1 MGGKTPRCI
10 FPTVSHPS
18 EEDPMHAGH
27 RGLRPQRALLAL
39 VAVGCAVLF
48 GAGSPAHAGG
58 GATTTLSND
67 VVHNLSL
74 ETPTGSVPATQ
85 TVTVG
90 VFLSNPNQ
98 AAEDAY
104 AKQLYNPSSPNY
116 GNYLDPD
123 TFNSKFGVPAAN
135 LQSAESWLQ
144 GAGLT
149 VTPVESSTQYVL
161 ASGRAAQV
169 EAAFGTP
176 LNTYTAA
183 GRDFYANTA
192 APTVTAS
199 LGISDVFGL
208 NNFNRLHIPR
218 VQATGATTT
227 SAVPTSGN
235 VPKTGLLSIKDLW
248 SIYDAPST
256 NLGNGQTMAIFGWGV
271 TDPVIPD
278 LRSFEAEWALP
289 GVPIS
294 VKRYGDTSTPDTSGD
309 GATTE
314 WELDT
319 QASTGMAPNVKSETL
334 YFAHHNTDA
343 DILASLVGWVNDKQ
357 GPLQGSASYGE
368 CENVGNGGAILTDG
382 IEVPGDKVLEQ
393 GVIEGRTLF
402 ASTGDTGSSCPVV
415 TNTNGVATQVYPG
428 LEWPSVSPWAVAV
441 GGAVLHGDGNTPEK
455 RLDETAWAYT
465 GGGNSTSEPAGSYQA
480 GVASTHCTFD
490 QGGNPTISGPL
501 CRSTPDVATISGDV
515 GTGNGLAI
523 NGDAGADQQGAGTSL
538 SSPLW
543 LGVWARVQAA
553 AKGSTG
559 LGFANYQI
567 YKLAQS
573 SGGRDFY
580 DVTVGNNQ
588 PYPATPGYDNTTG
601 WGTPEISQIM
611 QDLTGHVTPT
621 HNTTPAP
628 IVTSPSTSCG
638 SLFTDP
644 AGDDSYAVEGET
656 IAAPGTTPQLDILSG
671 RAFLSADGQTLKTII
686 TVNTLSTVI
695 PPGGENDYQ
704 LVFTYQGTQYFTQL
718 AVEQGGTVLAWDGQL
733 VKVSLENKYL
743 QEHLVTGTITPGP
756 NGPAEVDAPISDF
769 TGLAA
774 GSTLLRPSAATYVRE
789 GVNQGPL
796 EPIDS
801 AGPTY
806 DDVLGACTP

>member
-1 MGGKTPRCI
+1 MPAGNRGPR
-10 FPTVSHPS
+10 SY
-18 EEDPMHAGH
+18 
-27 RGLRPQRALLAL
+27 RALLAL
-39 VAVGCAVLF
+39 AAVGCAALL
-48 GAGSPAHAGG
+48 GAGSPAAHAS

-67 VVHNLSL
+67 VVHNLSYATL
-74 ETPTGSVPATQ
+74 TGSVPATQ

-98 AAEDAY
+98 AAENAY
-104 AKQLYNPSSPNY
+104 VKQLYDPSSPNY

-123 TFNSKFGVPAAN
+123 TFNSQFGVPAATA
-135 LQSAESWLQ
+135 QATQSWLQ

-149 VTPVESSTQYVL
+149 VTPIEGATNYVL
-161 ASGRAAQV
+161 ASGSAAKV
-169 EAAFGTP
+169 ETAFGTP
-176 LNTYTAA
+176 INNYTAN
-183 GRDFYANTA
+183 GRSFYANTL
-192 APTVTAS
+192 APKVPAS
-199 LGISDVFGL
+199 LGISNVFGL
-208 NNFNRLHIPR
+208 NNFNKLSIPR
-218 VQATGATTT
+218 VQETGPWTTT
-227 SAVPTSGN
+227 TQDATSGN
-235 VPKTGLLSIKDLW
+235 VPKTGLLSIRDLW

-256 NLGNGQTMAIFGWGV
+256 NMGNGQSMAIFGWGV

-278 LRSFEAEWALP
+278 LRSFEAEWGLP

-294 VKRYGDTSTPDTSGD
+294 VKKYGDTSTPDTSGD
-309 GATTE
+309 GATVE

-334 YFAHHNTDA
+334 YFAHHNSDTDA
-343 DILASLVGWVNDKQ
+343 LASFVGWVNDKH
-357 GPLQGSASYGE
+357 GPLQGSASFGE
-368 CENVGNGGAILTDG
+368 CENVGNANAIFTDG
-382 IEVPGDKVLEQ
+382 MEVPGDKVLEQ
-393 GVIEGRTLF
+393 AAAEGRTLF
-402 ASTGDTGSSCPVV
+402 SSTGDTGSSCPIIGIPVLGSP
-415 TNTNGVATQVYPG
+415 NGVASELYPG
-428 LEWPSVSPWAVAV
+428 LNWPSASPWAVAV
-441 GGAVLHGDGNTPEK
+441 GGTVLHGDGNTPEK

-490 QGGNPTISGPL
+490 QAGNPTISGPL

-515 GTGNGLAI
+515 GTGNGLDI
-523 NGDAGADQQGAGTSL
+523 NDDNGADQQGAGTSL

-543 LGVWARVQAA
+543 LGVWARIQAA
-553 AKGSTG
+553 AKSSKG

-580 DVTVGNNQ
+580 DVTVGDNQ

-611 QDLTGHVTPT
+611 QDLTGRLTPT

-628 IVTSPSTSCG
+628 IVTSPSTTCG
-638 SLFTDP
+638 SLCTDP
-644 AGDDSYAVEGET
+644 AGDDNYSFGLGAG
-656 IAAPGTTPQLDILSG
+656 AGASPQLDILSG

-686 TVNTLSTVI
+686 TVNNLSSVI
-695 PPGGENDYQ
+695 PTGGGENDYQ

-718 AVEQGGTVLAWDGQL
+718 AVEQTGTVLAWDGQL

-756 NGPAEVDAPISDF
+756 NGTAEVDAPISDF
-769 TGLAA
+769 TGVTA

-789 GVNQGPL
+789 GANQGLL
-796 EPIDS
+796 EPADS

-806 DDVLGACTP
+806 DDVLGACTS

>member
-1 MGGKTPRCI
+1 MPAGNRGPR
-10 FPTVSHPS
+10 SY
-18 EEDPMHAGH
+18 
-27 RGLRPQRALLAL
+27 RALLAFA
-39 VAVGCAVLF
+39 AVGCAALL
-48 GAGSPAHAGG
+48 GAGSPAAQAGG
-58 GATTTLSND
+58 PSTTLSNA

-74 ETPTGSVPATQ
+74 ATLTGSVPATQ
-85 TVTVG
+85 TMTVG

-104 AKQLYNPSSPNY
+104 AKQLYDPSSPNY

-123 TFNSKFGVPAAN
+123 TFNSQFGVPAAN
-135 LQSAESWLQ
+135 TQAAQAWLQ

-149 VTPVESSTQYVL
+149 VTPLAGATNYVL
-161 ASGRAAQV
+161 ATGSAAQV

-176 LNTYTAA
+176 INNYTAN
-183 GRDFYANTA
+183 GRSFYANTL
-192 APTVTAS
+192 APKVPAS
-199 LGISDVFGL
+199 LGISNVFGL
-208 NNFNRLHIPR
+208 NNWNKFSIPR
-218 VQATGATTT
+218 VQATGPMTTT
-227 SAVPTSGN
+227 AVPTSGN
-235 VPKTGLLSIKDLW
+235 VPKTGLLSIRDLW

-271 TDPVIPD
+271 TDPVVPD
-278 LRSFEAEWALP
+278 LRSFEAEWSLP
-289 GVPIS
+289 GVPIT

-334 YFAHHNTDA
+334 YFARHNTDA
-343 DILASLVGWVNDKQ
+343 DILASMVGWVNDKQ

-382 IEVPGDKVLEQ
+382 LEVPGDKVLEQ

-441 GGAVLHGDGNTPEK
+441 GGTVLQGDGNTPEK

-465 GGGNSTSEPAGSYQA
+465 GGGNSTSEPAGSYQT
-480 GVASTHCTFD
+480 GVASTNCTFD
-490 QGGNPTISGPL
+490 PNGNPYVPVAGAAGPI
-501 CRSTPDVATISGDV
+501 CRSTPDVASISGDV
-515 GTGNGLAI
+515 VTGNGLAI
-523 NGDAGADQQGAGTSL
+523 NDDAGADQQGAGTSL

-543 LGVWARVQAA
+543 LGVWTRIQAA
-553 AKGSTG
+553 AKSTKG
-559 LGFANYQI
+559 LGFANYPI

-588 PYPATPGYDNTTG
+588 PYPAKPGYDNTTG

-611 QDLTGHVTPT
+611 QDLTGRLTPT
-621 HNTTPAP
+621 HNVAPAP
-628 IVTSPSTSCG
+628 IVTSQSTTCG
-638 SLFTDP
+638 SLFTDA
-644 AGDDSYAVEGET
+644 AGDDSYSFGVG
-656 IAAPGTTPQLDILSG
+656 AAPGSLPQLDILNG

-686 TVNTLSTVI
+686 TVNNLSSVI
-695 PPGGENDYQ
+695 PTGGGENDYQ
-704 LVFTYQGTQYFTQL
+704 MVFTFQGTQYFTQL
-718 AVEQGGTVLAWDGQL
+718 AVEQGGTVVAWDGQL

-743 QEHLVTGTITPGP
+743 QEHLVTGKITPGP
-756 NGPAEVDAPISDF
+756 NGTAEVDAPLSDF
-769 TGLAA
+769 TGVTA

-789 GVNQGPL
+789 GVNQGLL
-796 EPIDS
+796 EPVDS
-801 AGPTY
+801 GGPTY
-806 DDVLGACTP
+806 DAVLGVCTS